1 MNIKSTIQFDAN
13 RSVSASG
20 NTEWW
25 KFTITANRSL
35 SKDTIEHICKIHG
48 CYGQSFSYTD
58 NKADGVFTYSGEATC
73 YSN

>member
-25 KFTITANRSL
+25 TFTITTNRSL
-35 SKDTIEHICKIHG
+35 PKVAIETICQIHG
-48 CYGQSFSYTD
+48 CFGQSFSYTE
-58 NKADGVFTYSGEATC
+58 NKTDEVFTYSGEATC

>member
-1 MNIKSTIQFDAN
+1 MKIQSNIKFEAD

-35 SKDTIEHICKIHG
+35 SKDSVEHICKIHG
-48 CYGQSFSYTD
+48 CFGQSFSYNE
-58 NKADGVFTYSGEATC
+58 NKADGLFTYSGEATC
-73 YSN
+73 YSD